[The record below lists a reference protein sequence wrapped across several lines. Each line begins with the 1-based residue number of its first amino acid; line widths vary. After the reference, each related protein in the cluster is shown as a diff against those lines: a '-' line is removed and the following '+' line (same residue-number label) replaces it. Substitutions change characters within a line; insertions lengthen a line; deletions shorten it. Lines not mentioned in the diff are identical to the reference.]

1 MAWDWNFTLNEV
13 VPELLNV
20 IHVTIMA
27 TLGAF
32 ALAVVLGLVLAL
44 GCRSNKKWI
53 SWPTR
58 GVVEFIRLTP
68 PLVQLFFIFFVFPH
82 LFGLTL
88 KPMVA
93 GILGLGIH
101 YSTYLSEVYRAG
113 IESVPKGQ
121 WEAAIALN
129 FSPLQKWK
137 SVILPQAIRPIIP
150 VMGNYLIVLF
160 KETPLLAAIGLME
173 LLGQAKSIGSVT
185 FRYLEPITMVGI
197 IFLILSYTASLLVK
211 RLEWKLDLNG
221 K

>member
-82 LFGLTL
+82 LFGLSL
-88 KPMVA
+88 KPMVVL
-93 GILGLGIH
+93 IFGLGIH
-101 YSTYLSEVYRAG
+101 YSNFHTEEFRAG
-113 IESVPKGQ
+113 IE
-121 WEAAIALN
+121 
-129 FSPLQKWK
+129 
-137 SVILPQAIRPIIP
+137 
-150 VMGNYLIVLF
+150 IV
-160 KETPLLAAIGLME
+160 TIGL
-173 LLGQAKSIGSVT
+173 LNADN
-185 FRYLEPITMVGI
+185 
-197 IFLILSYTASLLVK
+197 
-211 RLEWKLDLNG
+211 DLFDTTLHLW
-221 K
+221 

>member
-1 MAWDWNFTLNEV
+1 MVWKWDFTFNEV
-13 VPELLNV
+13 IPRLLEV
-20 IHVTIMA
+20 IEVTINA

-32 ALAVVLGLVLAL
+32 AFAVMVGLVLAL
-44 GCRSNKKWI
+44 LRRSDRKWI
-53 SWPTR
+53 SWPTY
-58 GVVEFIRLTP
+58 GFIEFIRLTP

-88 KPMVA
+88 SPMVA

-121 WEAAIALN
+121 WEAATALN

-137 SVILPQAIRPIIP
+137 SVILPQAIRPILP

-160 KETPLLAAIGLME
+160 KETPLLSAIGLME
-173 LLGQAKSIGSVT
+173 LVGMAKGIGAET
-185 FRYLEPITMVGI
+185 FRYTEPFTIVGI
-197 IFLILSYTASLLVK
+197 LFLILSYSASLLVK
-211 RLEWKLDLNG
+211 RMELKLDLNRR
-221 K
+221 